1 MHRRQALQH
10 LVILTSAAALLPG
23 CQPEEKAPVYARVP
37 LDRKQRKLLEQFTE
51 ALLPIAKTEVK
62 TPEKTVDFTLT
73 VLNDCHSPEDIEKYL
88 AGLTELQTHL
98 QQKYRGKFEALST
111 EQQAEVFTFL
121 SGKEG
126 VSEPLKFF
134 FETTRDRSIEHLT
147 SSEFFMKN
155 VLDWEFAPG
164 RYAGCAPVSTI

>member
-1 MHRRQALQH
+1 MHRRHAIKNIVL
-10 LVILTSAAALLPG
+10 LTAAAVALPG
-23 CQPEEKAPVYARVP
+23 CQPHENFPTYARVP
-37 LDRKQRKLLEQFTE
+37 IDRKQRKLLERFTE
-51 ALLPIAKTEVK
+51 ALLPVAKTEVK
-62 TPEKTVDFTLT
+62 TSEKTVDFTLT
-73 VLNDCHSPEDIEKYL
+73 VLNDCHSLQDIEKYL

-98 QQKYRGKFEALST
+98 QQKYRGKFEALAP

-121 SGKEG
+121 TGKEG

-134 FETTRDRSIEHLT
+134 YETTRDRSIEHFT

-164 RYAGCAPVSTI
+164 RYMGCAPI